1 VACTGAAVGV
11 AAGAQE
17 TSVIEM
23 TRITPKMTISLDL
36 TKVLITL
43 SPWLSYEIVVE
54 INVLLVERIH
64 SSYWFLVHLPKH
76 RFLTKVARPF
86 FQPALLNSSCN
97 LASKGRKFG

>member
-1 VACTGAAVGV
+1 VFSAGTAVFTAGAAVFSTGAAVACTGAAVGV

-43 SPWLSYEIVVE
+43 SP
-54 INVLLVERIH
+54 
-64 SSYWFLVHLPKH
+64 
-76 RFLTKVARPF
+76 
-86 FQPALLNSSCN
+86 
-97 LASKGRKFG
+97 